1 MKKFI
6 FYCLFVLMFFIEPS
20 TSNAQFADSLEVPDS
35 LFYMMIDQDSIWTI
49 QAQDSISNFG
59 VYSKNNIESCA
70 KTISYVPTK
79 DEILYNQKDR
89 YILFYSDDFNYY
101 NTSFWKDIDNCS
113 DECWGDPNTRC
124 EADEDQKVQ
133 YYKRANVTIDEH
145 YNLTN
150 GSNSKVLTIAA
161 KRETTYGVN
170 SKGVS
175 GEFEFTS
182 GVLKSKYGI
191 PFDNC
196 IIEARIKL
204 PEDIA
209 DAGLQ
214 PAFWLMGFSQ
224 DEYDELDIFEFE
236 GSDRKMKTTVYKHSS
251 GQSCWDTKIMNAV
264 TLNQWHTYRCYWNKA
279 FIAVQVDY
287 KNWTYFRNRVSTN
300 NKGTRDQR
308 KKAIFTLKKDEEY
321 LLRDYYPVNPMRVIF
336 NLYTYKCESQRSNN
350 AEFPQILEM
359 DWIKIWYKVPCMED
373 LILTDLTQIPQE
385 PNVMNILAG
394 KDIYSSISQKLDDNI
409 YLKVFHTGSFIGN
422 KLEAGVNGYVEM
434 VPTSPNSCINQTVQ
448 PVDEDNV
455 ETYHSSQKE
464 SNEVEFSVYPNPA
477 DKEFT
482 LVISADS
489 FIGKVEVYNILGLE
503 VQQYNF
509 NAFSSG
515 INTVNSE
522 LWPDGIYFIVLSS
535 ASGQR
540 LQEKKLVICQRDQ

>member
-1 MKKFI
+1 
-6 FYCLFVLMFFIEPS
+6 
-20 TSNAQFADSLEVPDS
+20 
-35 LFYMMIDQDSIWTI
+35 
-49 QAQDSISNFG
+49 
-59 VYSKNNIESCA
+59 
-70 KTISYVPTK
+70 
-79 DEILYNQKDR
+79 
-89 YILFYSDDFNYY
+89 
-101 NTSFWKDIDNCS
+101 
-113 DECWGDPNTRC
+113 
-124 EADEDQKVQ
+124 
-133 YYKRANVTIDEH
+133 
-145 YNLTN
+145 
-150 GSNSKVLTIAA
+150 
-161 KRETTYGVN
+161 
-170 SKGVS
+170 
-175 GEFEFTS
+175 
-182 GVLKSKYGI
+182 
-191 PFDNC
+191 
-196 IIEARIKL
+196 
-204 PEDIA
+204 
-209 DAGLQ
+209 
-214 PAFWLMGFSQ
+214 
-224 DEYDELDIFEFE
+224 
-236 GSDRKMKTTVYKHSS
+236 MKTTVYKHSS

-308 KKAIFTLKKDEEY
+308 KKAIFTLKKDEKY

>member
-1 MKKFI
+1 
-6 FYCLFVLMFFIEPS
+6 
-20 TSNAQFADSLEVPDS
+20 
-35 LFYMMIDQDSIWTI
+35 
-49 QAQDSISNFG
+49 
-59 VYSKNNIESCA
+59 
-70 KTISYVPTK
+70 
-79 DEILYNQKDR
+79 
-89 YILFYSDDFNYY
+89 
-101 NTSFWKDIDNCS
+101 
-113 DECWGDPNTRC
+113 
-124 EADEDQKVQ
+124 
-133 YYKRANVTIDEH
+133 
-145 YNLTN
+145 
-150 GSNSKVLTIAA
+150 
-161 KRETTYGVN
+161 
-170 SKGVS
+170 
-175 GEFEFTS
+175 
-182 GVLKSKYGI
+182 
-191 PFDNC
+191 
-196 IIEARIKL
+196 
-204 PEDIA
+204 
-209 DAGLQ
+209 
-214 PAFWLMGFSQ
+214 
-224 DEYDELDIFEFE
+224 
-236 GSDRKMKTTVYKHSS
+236 
-251 GQSCWDTKIMNAV
+251 
-264 TLNQWHTYRCYWNKA
+264 
-279 FIAVQVDY
+279 
-287 KNWTYFRNRVSTN
+287 
-300 NKGTRDQR
+300 
-308 KKAIFTLKKDEEY
+308 
-321 LLRDYYPVNPMRVIF
+321 MRVIF

>member
-1 MKKFI
+1 M
-6 FYCLFVLMFFIEPS
+6 FVLMFFIEPS

-89 YILFYSDDFNYY
+89 YILFYSDDFNDY

-133 YYKRANVTIDEH
+133 YYKRANVTI
-145 YNLTN
+145 
-150 GSNSKVLTIAA
+150 
-161 KRETTYGVN
+161 
-170 SKGVS
+170 
-175 GEFEFTS
+175 
-182 GVLKSKYGI
+182 
-191 PFDNC
+191 
-196 IIEARIKL
+196 
-204 PEDIA
+204 
-209 DAGLQ
+209 
-214 PAFWLMGFSQ
+214 
-224 DEYDELDIFEFE
+224 
-236 GSDRKMKTTVYKHSS
+236 
-251 GQSCWDTKIMNAV
+251 
-264 TLNQWHTYRCYWNKA
+264 
-279 FIAVQVDY
+279 
-287 KNWTYFRNRVSTN
+287 
-300 NKGTRDQR
+300 
-308 KKAIFTLKKDEEY
+308 
-321 LLRDYYPVNPMRVIF
+321 
-336 NLYTYKCESQRSNN
+336 
-350 AEFPQILEM
+350 
-359 DWIKIWYKVPCMED
+359 
-373 LILTDLTQIPQE
+373 
-385 PNVMNILAG
+385 
-394 KDIYSSISQKLDDNI
+394 
-409 YLKVFHTGSFIGN
+409 
-422 KLEAGVNGYVEM
+422 
-434 VPTSPNSCINQTVQ
+434 
-448 PVDEDNV
+448 DEDNV